1 MKPRFTVI
9 WSEYAGQELSE
20 IWPRV
25 TDRKSLTEIID
36 QFDAALKANPQ
47 AIIAEDR
54 EGLRIATL
62 AGLRITFS
70 ISEDDRI
77 ANVLVVREVH

>member
-9 WSEYAGQELSE
+9 WSEYADHELSE
-20 IWPRV
+20 IWLRV

-47 AIIAEDR
+47 AIVAEDR
-54 EGLRIATL
+54 EGLRRPL
-62 AGLRITFS
+62 LPG
-70 ISEDDRI
+70 
-77 ANVLVVREVH
+77 